1 MGAESVPYWLLISVL
16 FSTVPLTDALALRL
30 HHAALDLF
38 RRDDGVAK
46 LHGDLVQGEVRNLK
60 KDLLLGTLGG
70 PGFEAHVD
78 TERGAGV
85 VRFLLTRQ
93 GIEIMAGRAKPRAKP
108 RAAMN

>member
-1 MGAESVPYWLLISVL
+1 MAAETIPYWLLISVL
-16 FSTVPLTDALALRL
+16 FSTLPLTEALALRL
-30 HHAALDLF
+30 HRAALDLY

-46 LHGDLVQGEVRNLK
+46 LQGDLAQGEVRNLK

-93 GIEIMAGRAKPRAKP
+93 GIEMMAQRETPKEAL
-108 RAAMN
+108 N